1 MVGSPGSLPAMVT
14 RMETRRGSSGGLRDM
29 VSGVDTGEDEES
41 LQILSRPPSVS
52 APGLP
57 LLPPYHHSSLR
68 LNRPASSSQHT
79 NALSNP
85 KLKEDVNY
93 YVTM

>member
-41 LQILSRPPSVS
+41 L
-52 APGLP
+52 
-57 LLPPYHHSSLR
+57 
-68 LNRPASSSQHT
+68 
-79 NALSNP
+79 
-85 KLKEDVNY
+85 
-93 YVTM
+93 